1 MKIVYL
7 GSGAFGLPTLVS
19 IAREHQLLAVVTQ
32 PDRPAGRGGAITPTP
47 IAAWIAEHHPEIPV
61 IKPLKVN
68 VPEVVAEIRTL
79 NPDALVV
86 IAFGQKLGKG
96 LLDGLPAMNLHASR
110 LPRWRGAAP
119 INAAVLAGDT
129 ITGNS
134 VITLADRMDAGLVLA
149 QSKRDIPPTLT
160 AGELHDLLALD
171 GPALVREVLAHAEL
185 GELAGTPQ
193 DESLVTIAPKMSKE
207 DGWIDFTAHADACR
221 NRVHGLTPWPG
232 VTVKMLIPARDHG
245 SANSPPT
252 QQPLKILRVQT
263 ANESSQQP
271 QGSPKRPNAHAAHE
285 PGLIIDLEWGLV
297 ACGDRTAINILEVQP
312 PGKRSMA
319 WADFARGRQLPP
331 GTRLVGGRST

>member
-1 MKIVYL
+1 MKIIYL

-32 PDRPAGRGGAITPTP
+32 PDRPAGRGGAMTPTP
-47 IAAWIAEHHPEIPV
+47 IAAWVAEHHTEIPI

-68 VPEVVAEIRTL
+68 LPEVVASIRAFK
-79 NPDALVV
+79 PDTFVV
-86 IAFGQKLGKG
+86 IAFGQKLGCG
-96 LLDGLPAMNLHASR
+96 LLEGIPAMNLHASL

-119 INAAVLAGDT
+119 INAAILAGDT

-134 VITLADRMDAGLVLA
+134 VITLAERMDAGLVLA
-149 QSKRDIPPTLT
+149 QSIRQIPPTLT
-160 AGELHDLLALD
+160 AGEMHDLLAID
-171 GPALVREVLAHAEL
+171 GPALVRDVLARVAQGDL
-185 GELAGTPQ
+185 NGTTQ

-207 DGWIDFTAHADACR
+207 DGWIDFTADADACR
-221 NRVHGLTPWPG
+221 YRVQGLTPWPG
-232 VTVKMLIPARDHG
+232 VTVKMVIPA
-245 SANSPPT
+245 STNTAAT
-252 QQPLKILRVQT
+252 EQPLKILRVQT

-271 QGSPKRPNAHAAHE
+271 QGPSQRSNIAAHE

-297 ACGDRTAINILEVQP
+297 ACGDRSAINLLEVQL

-331 GTRLVGGRST
+331 GTRLVGGRPT